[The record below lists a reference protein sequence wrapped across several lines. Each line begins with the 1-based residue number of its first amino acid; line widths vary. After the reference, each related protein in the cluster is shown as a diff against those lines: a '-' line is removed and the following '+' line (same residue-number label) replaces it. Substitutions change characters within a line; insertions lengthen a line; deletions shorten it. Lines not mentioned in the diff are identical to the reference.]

1 MQVAEAIRAALG
13 VHVTI
18 VDHTFEKIITTRD
31 ESLGRIDEG
40 SANALSLKTG
50 ELLFI
55 DQPRNHVACA
65 ACGNKNSCKEF
76 AEICAPI
83 VSKDGILGVIG
94 LVAYD
99 ESQRDYL
106 IAHSEGVKKFVG
118 EMAKLI
124 ASKYRETLDHHALE
138 VASRELDLL
147 VSHMEQ
153 GVVYTDCKGVIKR
166 LNDYVEN
173 AFGFTVG
180 STVPADFLA
189 AAENSDLSHQSF
201 VISEPN
207 MTRGIFDRHTIKN
220 ATGECGYVFFIET
233 LKSSIS
239 RYHALESQPMLTHF
253 DTIEGSSKAIRSAI
267 NIAMRA
273 AMSSSTVLIQGES
286 GTGKE
291 LFARAIH
298 NHSARADCAF
308 VAINCGAIPENL
320 LESELFG
327 YESGAFTGA
336 NTKGKPGKFELADG
350 GTLFLDEIGDMPLN
364 LQVKLLRVLQE
375 RAVER
380 LGSSEPTPIDVRIIC
395 ATHRDLELMVKEGEF
410 REDLYYRIQ
419 VLPVMI
425 PPLRERTE
433 DIPDLVKQLVKRKKD
448 RLSIGRNITVSDEV
462 MKMFMTHRW
471 TGNIRELE
479 NVIEYS
485 LNIDTD
491 GIVTSE
497 DLPNRFYGQGS
508 RRKSDR
514 GFMTLQQMEHDLIKS
529 AISHYGTH
537 KEGIVQICNV
547 LGISR
552 ATLYRKMKE
561 V

>member
-1 MQVAEAIRAALG
+1 
-13 VHVTI
+13 
-18 VDHTFEKIITTRD
+18 
-31 ESLGRIDEG
+31 
-40 SANALSLKTG
+40 
-50 ELLFI
+50 
-55 DQPRNHVACA
+55 
-65 ACGNKNSCKEF
+65 
-76 AEICAPI
+76 
-83 VSKDGILGVIG
+83 
-94 LVAYD
+94 
-99 ESQRDYL
+99 
-106 IAHSEGVKKFVG
+106 
-118 EMAKLI
+118 
-124 ASKYRETLDHHALE
+124 
-138 VASRELDLL
+138 
-147 VSHMEQ
+147 
-153 GVVYTDCKGVIKR
+153 
-166 LNDYVEN
+166 
-173 AFGFTVG
+173 
-180 STVPADFLA
+180 
-189 AAENSDLSHQSF
+189 
-201 VISEPN
+201 
-207 MTRGIFDRHTIKN
+207 
-220 ATGECGYVFFIET
+220 
-233 LKSSIS
+233 
-239 RYHALESQPMLTHF
+239 MLTHF
-253 DTIEGSSKAIRSAI
+253 DTIEGSSKTIRGAI

-433 DIPDLVKQLVKRKKD
+433 DIPDLVKQLVKRKKE

-561 V
+561 I